1 MASYKP
7 KPKSKVGTPQPNT
20 LRHMKTETKTEEK
33 YYRIELTALGKK
45 EATGRWGGFDE
56 ANAFFSTDAKPTTAD
71 FIKVMEK
78 AMDRTVEQQSRYWLD
93 YTIGKLF
100 VQDGWEKV
108 SPMSPEW
115 EYRTQATMSNPVWKE
130 L

>member
-1 MASYKP
+1 
-7 KPKSKVGTPQPNT
+7 
-20 LRHMKTETKTEEK
+20 MKDEK
-33 YYRIELTALGKK
+33 HYRLELSALGKK
-45 EATGRWGGFDE
+45 ETTGWDGFDE
-56 ANAFFSTDAKPTTAD
+56 ANSFFSTDAKPATAE

-115 EYRTQATMSNPVWKE
+115 EYRTPTTMSHAVWKE
-130 L
+130 VKETA